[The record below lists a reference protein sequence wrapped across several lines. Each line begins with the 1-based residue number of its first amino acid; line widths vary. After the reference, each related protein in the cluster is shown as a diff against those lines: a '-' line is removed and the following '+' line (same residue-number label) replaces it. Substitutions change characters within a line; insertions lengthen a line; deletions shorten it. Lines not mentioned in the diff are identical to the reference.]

1 MDDIVIVLAADDN
14 YAQHAAVT
22 EASILLHTT
31 EPQRVS
37 LYILSDGI
45 SETKQQKIK
54 DTVNDLKGR
63 VQLIAVDGDAIEG
76 FTSGHISK
84 AAYLRLMIPEL
95 LPDHVEKA
103 IYFDTDL
110 VVTGDVA
117 ELWQLSLG
125 GHPVGATVDLGIMS
139 SKRSR
144 REKHA
149 SIGLH
154 ELDDYFN
161 SGMMVIDVSQWRVK
175 NYGNAVLAEIT
186 SNQFRHHDQDGLNKV
201 FKNDW
206 QELPLRWNVIPPVFS
221 LPLKILCSAKWRKK
235 AIEALKSPAVIHWAG
250 RYKPWEFTYEKAF
263 NGIYYEALKETR
275 FNDAVMPQL
284 SKDMHGK
291 SLARQLMRIHW
302 AKFWQAIGG

>member
-1 MDDIVIVLAADDN
+1 
-14 YAQHAAVT
+14 
-22 EASILLHTT
+22 
-31 EPQRVS
+31 
-37 LYILSDGI
+37 
-45 SETKQQKIK
+45 
-54 DTVNDLKGR
+54 
-63 VQLIAVDGDAIEG
+63 
-76 FTSGHISK
+76 
-84 AAYLRLMIPEL
+84 
-95 LPDHVEKA
+95 
-103 IYFDTDL
+103 
-110 VVTGDVA
+110 
-117 ELWQLSLG
+117 
-125 GHPVGATVDLGIMS
+125 
-139 SKRSR
+139 
-144 REKHA
+144 
-149 SIGLH
+149 
-154 ELDDYFN
+154 
-161 SGMMVIDVSQWRVK
+161 MMVIDVSQWRVK